1 MLLEVQDLTV
11 SYGPVRAVRGIS
23 LSVDAGEIVTIVGP
37 NGAGKSST
45 LMTIAG
51 EKCRPAKRGQVQIG
65 GSILLDGEQLL
76 GQSAD
81 RIVRRGVS
89 IVPEGRRIFA
99 TLTVGENLMV
109 ARAGRRDRGDAERE
123 MRDLIERFPALGTSL
138 HRPAGHLSGGQQQQ
152 LAIARALLT
161 KPRLLLLDEPSL
173 GLAPMIVEEVFEI
186 VQELRDG
193 GLAILLL
200 EQNALQAMEIA
211 NRSELLR
218 NGRLE
223 EIDSGRDGQKMLAAY
238 FGIEAVKVP

>member
-1 MLLEVQDLTV
+1 MLEVRDLMV

-23 LSVDAGEIVTIVGP
+23 FSVDAGEIVTIVGP

-51 EKCRPAKRGQVQIG
+51 EKCRAAKRGKVQLG
-65 GSILLDGEQLL
+65 GSIELDGEQLL
-76 GQSAD
+76 GQPAD
-81 RIVRRGVS
+81 RVVRRGVS

-99 TLTVGENLMV
+99 ALTVEENLAV
-109 ARAGRRDRGDAERE
+109 ARAARRDKHEADAETRK
-123 MRDLIERFPALGTSL
+123 LIERFPALGASL

-173 GLAPMIVEEVFEI
+173 GLAPMVVEEVFDI
-186 VQELRDG
+186 IQELRDE

-200 EQNALQAMEIA
+200 EQNALLAMEIA

-218 NGRLE
+218 QGLLE
-223 EIDSGRDGQKMLAAY
+223 EIDSGRDGQQMLAAY
-238 FGIEAVKVP
+238 FGIESVRVS

>member
-1 MLLEVQDLTV
+1 MLEVRDLTV

-23 LSVDAGEIVTIVGP
+23 FSVKAGEIVTIVGP

-51 EKCRPAKRGQVQIG
+51 EKCRPAKRGQVQLG
-65 GSILLDGEQLL
+65 GSIELDGEQLL
-76 GQSAD
+76 GQPAD

-99 TLTVGENLMV
+99 ALTVEENLVV
-109 ARAGRRDRGDAERE
+109 ARAARRDKHEAEGETRK
-123 MRDLIERFPALGTSL
+123 LIERFPALGTSL

-173 GLAPMIVEEVFEI
+173 GLAPMVVEEVFAI
-186 VQELRDG
+186 IQELRDE

-200 EQNALQAMEIA
+200 EQNALLAMEIA

-218 NGRLE
+218 QGLLE
-223 EIDSGRDGQKMLAAY
+223 QIDSGRDGQQMLAAY
-238 FGIEAVKVP
+238 FGIESVRVA